1 MATDFG
7 MCNKVESS
15 CLDFEIMIH
24 EWVAVGCTGNRLLL
38 NIIRPLAYSTF
49 VIEKLVLYKFERG
62 NRVKKQSHEL
72 SNFRLMISA
81 S

>member
-1 MATDFG
+1 MAIGFG
-7 MCNKVESS
+7 MCNKVGSS
-15 CLDFEIMIH
+15 FEILTH

-62 NRVKKQSHEL
+62 KSSQKA
-72 SNFRLMISA
+72 IA
-81 S
+81 